1 VTVYCGLVTR
11 LRLISLLTATLA
23 LAGGA
28 AAPIR
33 VVEST
38 RWVVSIVRLD
48 RAREIRSVNVTRA
61 TLPVQEAAATIGV
74 PRATRRLSAP
84 VLHPLFQ
91 RPPPLTN

>member
-1 VTVYCGLVTR
+1 MTVYCGLVTR

-28 AAPIR
+28 AGPIR

-48 RAREIRSVNVTRA
+48 RTREIRSVNVTRA

-74 PRATRRLSAP
+74 RRDTRRLPAP

-91 RPPPLTN
+91 RPPPATN